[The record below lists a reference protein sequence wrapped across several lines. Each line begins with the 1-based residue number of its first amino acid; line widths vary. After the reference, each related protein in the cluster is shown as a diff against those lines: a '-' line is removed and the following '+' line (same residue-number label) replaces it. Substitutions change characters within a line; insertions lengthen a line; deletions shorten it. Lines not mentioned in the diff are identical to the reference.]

1 LSDTDLEPDQEP
13 LGPEAAGLET
23 AGLETIGMA
32 PSVPAD
38 PGPEPAAALKARR
51 VQSGIATADAVL
63 SAHVAGNAELFPQ
76 IMALHV
82 PPGAVVAD
90 VTFGGGVFWRR
101 VPPGLYRVTASDLAT
116 GTDCR
121 ALPYADGSMDAVVL
135 DPPYMEG
142 LLRAKADT
150 RGGLGSHAA
159 LRSAYSSGREVAGAA
174 SGRWH
179 QAVLDLYLEA
189 CGEAR
194 RVLRDH
200 GILIVKCQ
208 DEVSANRQELTH
220 VQIVCGLADLGFYA
234 RDLFV
239 LVRPNRPNVARLLR
253 QVHARKNHSYF
264 LVFQKVPDGEKV
276 ARYRTR
282 DLRIAPPGAGGA

>member
-1 LSDTDLEPDQEP
+1 VSLEEP
-13 LGPEAAGLET
+13 T
-23 AGLETIGMA
+23 AL
-32 PSVPAD
+32 PAR
-38 PGPEPAAALKARR
+38 KR
-51 VQSGIATADAVL
+51 VQGGRATAEGVL
-63 SAHVAGNAELFPQ
+63 SAHTGGNAELFPQ
-76 IMALHV
+76 ILALHV
-82 PPGAVVAD
+82 PAGASIAD
-90 VTFGGGVFWRR
+90 VTYGQGVFWRQ
-101 VPPGLYRVTASDLAT
+101 VPPGRYRVLPSDLAT

-121 ALPYADGSMDAVVL
+121 ALPHADGAVDAVVL

-142 LLRAKADT
+142 LLREKAET
-150 RGGLGSHAA
+150 RGGQGSHGGLRAFYAA
-159 LRSAYSSGREVAGAA
+159 GGTAEHATPRPG
-174 SGRWH
+174 GRWH

-189 CGEAR
+189 AAEAR

-220 VQIVCGLADLGFYA
+220 VQIVTGLAALGFYA

-239 LVRPNRPNVARLLR
+239 LVRSNRPAVARLMR

-264 LVFQKVPDGEKV
+264 LVFQKVPAGQEV

-282 DLRIAPPGAGGA
+282 ALVPGG

>member
-1 LSDTDLEPDQEP
+1 MSEAEAEPGP
-13 LGPEAAGLET
+13 PEA
-23 AGLETIGMA
+23 
-32 PSVPAD
+32 
-38 PGPEPAAALKARR
+38 PAAAKPRR
-51 VQSGIATADAVL
+51 VQSGVATAEAVL
-63 SAHVAGNAELFPQ
+63 SAHVAGNAELFPR

-90 VTFGGGVFWRR
+90 VTFGGGVFWKR
-101 VPPGLYRVTASDLAT
+101 VPPGLYRLLATDLST
-116 GTDCR
+116 GTDFR
-121 ALPYADGSMDAVVL
+121 ALPYADGSVDALVL

-150 RGGLGSHAA
+150 RGGLGTHAA
-159 LRSAYSSGREVAGAA
+159 LRTAYSSGREVAGAA

-189 CGEAR
+189 SGEAR

-200 GILIVKCQ
+200 GVLIVKCQ

-220 VQIVCGLADLGFYA
+220 VQLVCALAELGFYA

-239 LVRPNRPNVARLLR
+239 LVRPNRPNVARLVR

-264 LVFQKVPDGEKV
+264 LVFQKVPEGESV

-282 DLRIAPPGAGGA
+282 DVPMARGQDPGHPAGS

>member
-1 LSDTDLEPDQEP
+1 MSEAESEGEPP
-13 LGPEAAGLET
+13 SAAR
-23 AGLETIGMA
+23 
-32 PSVPAD
+32 P
-38 PGPEPAAALKARR
+38 RR
-51 VQSGIATADAVL
+51 VQSGVSTAEAVL
-63 SAHVAGNAELFPQ
+63 SAHVSGNAELFPR

-82 PPGAVVAD
+82 PPGALVAD

-101 VPPGLYRVTASDLAT
+101 VPPGRYRLLPTDLAT

-121 ALPYADGSMDAVVL
+121 ALPYAAGTIDALVL

-159 LRSAYSSGREVAGAA
+159 LRSAYSSGREAAGAA
-174 SGRWH
+174 SAGRWH
-179 QAVLDLYLEA
+179 GAVLSLYLEA
-189 CGEAR
+189 AGEAR

-200 GILIVKCQ
+200 GVLIVKCQ

-220 VQIVCGLADLGFYA
+220 VQIVCALAEIGFYA

-264 LVFQKVPDGEKV
+264 LVFQKVPEGERV

-282 DLRIAPPGAGGA
+282 DLPIAPPGADGA

>member
-1 LSDTDLEPDQEP
+1 MSDS
-13 LGPEAAGLET
+13 GL
-23 AGLETIGMA
+23 LR
-32 PSVPAD
+32 
-38 PGPEPAAALKARR
+38 RR
-51 VQSGIATADAVL
+51 VQSGTATSAVVC
-63 SAHVAGNAELFPQ
+63 SAHAGGNAALFPQ
-76 IMALHV
+76 VLALHV
-82 PPGAVVAD
+82 PDGAVVAD
-90 VTFGGGVFWRR
+90 VTHGQGVFWQR
-101 VPPGLYRVTASDLAT
+101 VDPARYRLLATDLAT

-121 ALPYADGSMDAVVL
+121 ALPYGPASIDALVL

-142 LLRAKADT
+142 LLRGRIET

-159 LRSAYSSGREVAGAA
+159 LRTSYSSGQEAEPAR
-174 SGRWH
+174 RWH
-179 QAVLDLYLEA
+179 QAVLDLYLDA
-189 CGEAR
+189 AAEAR

-220 VQIVCGLADLGFYA
+220 VQLVVGLAALGFYA

-239 LVRPNRPNVARLLR
+239 LVRGNRPAVARLLR

-264 LVFQKVPDGEKV
+264 LVFQKVPEGQPV

-282 DLRIAPPGAGGA
+282 ALTLAPPPLASFAEPA

>member
-1 LSDTDLEPDQEP
+1 MS
-13 LGPEAAGLET
+13 EAEGA
-23 AGLETIGMA
+23 
-32 PSVPAD
+32 
-38 PGPEPAAALKARR
+38 EPAAKPRR
-51 VQSGIATADAVL
+51 VQSGVATAGAVL
-63 SAHVAGNAELFPQ
+63 SAHLAGNAELFPQ

-90 VTFGGGVFWRR
+90 VTFGGGVFWKR
-101 VPPGLYRVTASDLAT
+101 VPPGRYRLLPTDLAT

-121 ALPYADGSMDAVVL
+121 ALPYADGSIDAVVL

-142 LLRAKADT
+142 LLRAKAET

-159 LRSAYSSGREVAGAA
+159 LRSAYSSGREMAGPAA

-189 CGEAR
+189 AGEAR

-200 GILIVKCQ
+200 GVLVVKCQ

-220 VQIVCGLADLGFYA
+220 VQIVCALAEMGFYA

-239 LVRPNRPNVARLLR
+239 LVRPNRPNVARLVR

-264 LVFQKVPDGEKV
+264 LVFQKVPAGEPV
-276 ARYRTR
+276 SRYRTR
-282 DLRIAPPGAGGA
+282 DVPVSNGGGGGP

>member
-1 LSDTDLEPDQEP
+1 LSEAEAEPE
-13 LGPEAAGLET
+13 
-23 AGLETIGMA
+23 
-32 PSVPAD
+32 S
-38 PGPEPAAALKARR
+38 AAAKPRR
-51 VQSGIATADAVL
+51 VQSGVATAEAVL
-63 SAHVAGNAELFPQ
+63 SAHVAGNAELFPLV
-76 IMALHV
+76 MALHV

-90 VTFGGGVFWRR
+90 VTYGGGVFWRR
-101 VPPGLYRVTASDLAT
+101 VPPGRYRLLATDLST

-121 ALPYADGSMDAVVL
+121 ALPYADGSVDAVVL

-174 SGRWH
+174 ASGRWH
-179 QAVLDLYLEA
+179 QAVLDLYLQA
-189 CGEAR
+189 SGEAR

-200 GILIVKCQ
+200 GVLIVKCQ

-220 VQIVCGLADLGFYA
+220 VQIVCALAELGFYT

-239 LVRPNRPNVARLLR
+239 LVRPNRPNVARLVR

-264 LVFQKVPDGEKV
+264 LVFQKVPEGESV

-282 DLRIAPPGAGGA
+282 DVPVDAATVSITDKHRS

>member
-1 LSDTDLEPDQEP
+1 LSEAESPEPTAAAA
-13 LGPEAAGLET
+13 AAGKPRRIQSGVAT
-23 AGLETIGMA
+23 AGAM
-32 PSVPAD
+32 
-38 PGPEPAAALKARR
+38 
-51 VQSGIATADAVL
+51 L

-76 IMALHV
+76 VLALHV
-82 PPGAVVAD
+82 PAGAVVAD
-90 VTFGGGVFWRR
+90 VTYGGGVFWRR
-101 VPPGLYRVTASDLAT
+101 VPPGRYRLLASDLAT

-121 ALPYADGSMDAVVL
+121 ALPYADGSIDAVVL

-142 LLRAKADT
+142 LLRAKAET
-150 RGGLGSHAA
+150 RGGLGTHAA
-159 LRSAYSSGREVAGAA
+159 LRSAYSSGQEAAGPA
-174 SGRWH
+174 SRRWH

-189 CGEAR
+189 SGEAR

-200 GILIVKCQ
+200 GVLIVKCQ

-220 VQIVCGLADLGFYA
+220 VQIVCALAELGFYA

-239 LVRPNRPNVARLLR
+239 LVRPNRPNIARLVR

-264 LVFQKVPDGEKV
+264 LVFQKVPEGESV

-282 DLRIAPPGAGGA
+282 DLPVNRREPVQAPAASALRRARHT

>member
-1 LSDTDLEPDQEP
+1 MS
-13 LGPEAAGLET
+13 EAE
-23 AGLETIGMA
+23 EA
-32 PSVPAD
+32 PPVAKP
-38 PGPEPAAALKARR
+38 RR
-51 VQSGIATADAVL
+51 VQSGVATAEAVL
-63 SAHVAGNAELFPQ
+63 SAHTAGNAELFPQ

-90 VTFGGGVFWRR
+90 VTFGAGVFWRR
-101 VPPGLYRVTASDLAT
+101 VPPGRYRVLPTDVAT

-121 ALPYADGSMDAVVL
+121 ALPYADASIDALVL

-142 LLRAKADT
+142 LLRAKAET

-159 LRSAYSSGREVAGAA
+159 LRSAYSSGREAAGAA

-179 QAVLDLYLEA
+179 RAVLDLYLEA
-189 CGEAR
+189 SGEAR

-200 GILIVKCQ
+200 GVLIVKCQ

-220 VQIVCGLADLGFYA
+220 VQIVCALAELGFYA

-239 LVRPNRPNVARLLR
+239 LVRANRPNVARLLR

-264 LVFQKVPDGEKV
+264 LVFQKVPEGEAV
-276 ARYRTR
+276 SRYRTR
-282 DLRIAPPGAGGA
+282 DVPVAAATAARPPAP

>member
-1 LSDTDLEPDQEP
+1 VS
-13 LGPEAAGLET
+13 EAED
-23 AGLETIGMA
+23 
-32 PSVPAD
+32 VPA
-38 PGPEPAAALKARR
+38 PAPLPRKRR
-51 VQSGIATADAVL
+51 VQGGAATADVVL
-63 SAHVAGNAELFPQ
+63 SAHAGGNAALFPQ
-76 IMALHV
+76 ILALHV
-82 PPGAVVAD
+82 PEGSLVAD
-90 VTFGGGVFWRR
+90 VTYGGGVFWRE
-101 VPPGLYRVTASDLAT
+101 VPPGRYRVLASDLAT

-121 ALPYADGSMDAVVL
+121 ALPHADGSLDALVL

-142 LLRAKADT
+142 LLRPKAET

-159 LRSAYSSGREVAGAA
+159 LRRYYDAGGGREGPGG
-174 SGRWH
+174 GRWH
-179 QAVLDLYLEA
+179 QAVLDLYLDA
-189 CGEAR
+189 AREAR

-220 VQIVCGLADLGFYA
+220 VQIVTGLAGLGFYA

-239 LVRPNRPNVARLLR
+239 LMRPNRPGIARLLR

-264 LVFQKVPDGEKV
+264 LVFQKVPEGQAV

-282 DLRIAPPGAGGA
+282 DLPPRRPGLADGL